1 MPRGRASE
9 WEPEAE
15 RWIEWT
21 RTPGFDAYWT
31 YRDAFFD
38 EVLSPAG
45 NRTLEMGC
53 GEGRVARDLA
63 IRGHNVVAIEPAKS
77 LLTAAKAAGSKD
89 QEYAVADGAALPFV
103 DAAFDVVVAYN
114 VLQVVDD
121 LGLALREAARVLVP
135 GGHLCAC
142 VAHPVTDLGDVTED
156 SSSPR
161 LTIREDYC
169 EPRRVDDTIEIDGH
183 AMTFRGWTH
192 SLEDYSLAVER
203 AGFQLER
210 IREPRPGLAAT
221 AYSRWRAAPL
231 FLNFRAV
238 LPAERIAVHPRS
250 SSARARRIDLRT
262 GRHLATFGDRPV
274 ASILVARSASPTGTL
289 TLRIHRSM

>member
-1 MPRGRASE
+1 MPRSRASE
-9 WEPEAE
+9 WQPEAE

-21 RTPGFDAYWT
+21 GTPGFDAYWT

-45 NRTLEMGC
+45 ERTLEVGC

-63 IRGHNVVAIEPAKS
+63 IRGHNVVAVEPAKS
-77 LLTAAKAAGSKD
+77 LLAAAKAAGSNG

-103 DAAFDVVVAYN
+103 DAAFDVIVAYN

-121 LGLALREAARVLVP
+121 LELALSEAARVLVP

-142 VAHPVTDLGDVTED
+142 IAHPVTDLGDVSED

-161 LTIREDYC
+161 LTIREHYF
-169 EPRRVDDTIEIDGH
+169 EPRRVEDTLEIDGH

-192 SLEDYSLAVER
+192 SLEDYSLALER
-203 AGFQLER
+203 AGFSVER
-210 IREPRPGLAAT
+210 IREPRPDLAAST
-221 AYSRWRAAPL
+221 NSRWRAAPL
-231 FLNFRAV
+231 FMNFRAV
-238 LPAERIAVHPRS
+238 LP
-250 SSARARRIDLRT
+250 
-262 GRHLATFGDRPV
+262 
-274 ASILVARSASPTGTL
+274 RSA
-289 TLRIHRSM
+289 